1 MKKKGETMKQFEK
14 MFNDIDG
21 LMDKLIKYLC
31 LIIPS
36 YFLIH
41 VIVYLIK

>member
-1 MKKKGETMKQFEK
+1 MKQFEK

-21 LMDKLIKYLC
+21 FMNNLIKYLC

>member
-1 MKKKGETMKQFEK
+1 MGETMKQFEK
-14 MFNDIDG
+14 MFHNIDG
-21 LMDKLIKYLC
+21 FMNNLIKYLC